1 MHITNFNTYIL
12 HSLKIFFLAF
22 IIGKSID
29 NIFIAIQKKYNK
41 VNNIL
46 FGLLQLLT
54 VITISYYLHIL
65 TSHEFSAD
73 MQIYAP
79 NVLFSSFIF
88 SLQSNMLKNFAP
100 LTLH

>member
-1 MHITNFNTYIL
+1 MHLNAYIL

-29 NIFIAIQKKYNK
+29 NIFIDIQKKYDGLND
-41 VNNIL
+41 IS

-54 VITISYYLHIL
+54 VITTSYYLHIL
-65 TSHEFSAD
+65 TTHRFSAD

-88 SLQSNMLKNFAP
+88 SLQSNMLKNFAS
-100 LTLH
+100 LTL

>member
-1 MHITNFNTYIL
+1 MYITNFNIYIL

-22 IIGKSID
+22 IIGKSIN
-29 NIFIAIQKKYNK
+29 NIFITIQKKYDK
-41 VNNIL
+41 ENNIL
-46 FGLLQLLT
+46 LGLLQLLV
-54 VITISYYLHIL
+54 VIVTSYYLHIL
-65 TSHEFSAD
+65 TTRQFSSN

-100 LTLH
+100 LALH

>member
-1 MHITNFNTYIL
+1 MYITNFNIYIL

-29 NIFIAIQKKYNK
+29 NISIIIQKKYEK
-41 VNNIL
+41 VNNLL

-54 VITISYYLHIL
+54 VIVTSYYLHIL
-65 TSHEFSAD
+65 TTEQFSAD

-100 LTLH
+100 LALH

>member
-1 MHITNFNTYIL
+1 MHITNLNTYIL

-29 NIFIAIQKKYNK
+29 NIFTAIQKKYDGL
-41 VNNIL
+41 NNIS

-54 VITISYYLHIL
+54 VIITSYYLHML
-65 TSHEFSAD
+65 TTYKFSVD
-73 MQIYAP
+73 MQIQAP

-88 SLQSNMLKNFAP
+88 SLQSNMLKNFAQ
-100 LTLH
+100 LTL

>member
-29 NIFIAIQKKYNK
+29 NIFIVIQKKYEK
-41 VNNIL
+41 VNRLL
-46 FGLLQLLT
+46 FGLLQLLI
-54 VITISYYLHIL
+54 VIVTSYYLHIL
-65 TSHEFSAD
+65 TSRQFSAD
-73 MQIYAP
+73 MQIYTP

-100 LTLH
+100 LTLF

>member
-1 MHITNFNTYIL
+1 MHLNTYIL

-29 NIFIAIQKKYNK
+29 NIFIAIQKKYDG
-41 VNNIL
+41 NNIL
-46 FGLLQLLT
+46 LGLLQLLT
-54 VITISYYLHIL
+54 VITTSYYLHIL
-65 TSHEFSAD
+65 TTHQFSAD

-100 LTLH
+100 LTL